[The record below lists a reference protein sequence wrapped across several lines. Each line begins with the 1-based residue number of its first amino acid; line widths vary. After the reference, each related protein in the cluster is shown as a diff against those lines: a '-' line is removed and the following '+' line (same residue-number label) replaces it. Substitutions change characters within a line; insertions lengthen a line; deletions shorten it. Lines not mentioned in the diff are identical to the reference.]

1 MKSEFTCLHN
11 ITSFFYYRKTSALY
25 KIYYISC
32 CCQTQ
37 TPKKCCQTVKKY
49 WIQELLISRQ
59 STGKLVKQNYNILLM
74 FQPIVK
80 KPYNPNCR
88 AVIGWNISRRS
99 EFLSHRLSGR
109 LAWKNAKE
117 KFSAKSS
124 YVLRTPQ
131 KYEEISN
138 LFLTKNFMNSEKAT
152 KVWRNLQTLFEI
164 ALYVTSKKGWRF
176 LHIFVAFSEY
186 MNFMVLFR

>member
-80 KPYNPNCR
+80 KPYKPNCR

-152 KVWRNLQTLFEI
+152 KVWRNLQILFQI
-164 ALYVTSKKGWRF
+164 T
-176 LHIFVAFSEY
+176 
-186 MNFMVLFR
+186 